1 MLKVG
6 NATRLG
12 KATRGNRA
20 RSEQG
25 SSQIWSGKNRNSRH
39 RAAAGHGCPQQPT
52 QGTEGA
58 AGHTGCSHSNAA
70 QNAGPN
76 LLLSC
81 TKHLAGCTVQCC
93 TQPRGCSRLQHLQE
107 ILPIPLAQSLPGVQH
122 VPHGQLRPH
131 AATLQQDERGRGWWE
146 PCDLSQQPQNQA
158 QQPHPCGSHGQASR
172 NLGKALSCWQPAPSG
187 SLNAIKLEWV
197 FPPPAPPSSSSPPP
211 FGDIAFRQNKQGSF
225 AWAHAGGWHLG
236 PMQQQVEMAKALQRR
251 MCNKMDHNEAHTSAH
266 SFYKRGKDSCLSLK

>member
-39 RAAAGHGCPQQPT
+39 RAAAGHGCPQQPK
-52 QGTEGA
+52 QGTEGT

-81 TKHLAGCTVQCC
+81 TTCENACTPAGVHACVCACLCMGVSARARVCMCVCTRMGV
-93 TQPRGCSRLQHLQE
+93 RGCARMCACRCRWVCMRVFMQEASRRGWRMVVPWLRVHR
-107 ILPIPLAQSLPGVQH
+107 AQGATECLI
-122 VPHGQLRPH
+122 H
-131 AATLQQDERGRGWWE
+131 AAGQRWLQQKRCWMHQKQHWVQQGW
-146 PCDLSQQPQNQA
+146 Q
-158 QQPHPCGSHGQASR
+158 
-172 NLGKALSCWQPAPSG
+172 
-187 SLNAIKLEWV
+187 
-197 FPPPAPPSSSSPPP
+197 
-211 FGDIAFRQNKQGSF
+211 
-225 AWAHAGGWHLG
+225 
-236 PMQQQVEMAKALQRR
+236 
-251 MCNKMDHNEAHTSAH
+251 
-266 SFYKRGKDSCLSLK
+266 

>member
-39 RAAAGHGCPQQPT
+39 RAAAGHGWPQQPK
-52 QGTEGA
+52 QGTDGT

-122 VPHGQLRPH
+122 VPHGQLQPH
-131 AATLQQDERGRGWWE
+131 AATLQQDECGRGWW
-146 PCDLSQQPQNQA
+146 D
-158 QQPHPCGSHGQASR
+158 
-172 NLGKALSCWQPAPSG
+172 LGKAPSCWQPAPSG

-197 FPPPAPPSSSSPPP
+197 FPPPPPIILFSSP
-211 FGDIAFRQNKQGSF
+211 FWGYCF
-225 AWAHAGGWHLG
+225 
-236 PMQQQVEMAKALQRR
+236 
-251 MCNKMDHNEAHTSAH
+251 
-266 SFYKRGKDSCLSLK
+266 

>member
-39 RAAAGHGCPQQPT
+39 RAAAGHGCPQQPK
-52 QGTEGA
+52 QGTEGT

-122 VPHGQLRPH
+122 VPHGQLQPH

-146 PCDLSQQPQNQA
+146 PCDLSQQP
-158 QQPHPCGSHGQASR
+158 HPCGSHGQASR
-172 NLGKALSCWQPAPSG
+172 NLGKAPSCWQPAPSG

-197 FPPPAPPSSSSPPP
+197 FPPPTPHHPLLLPLLGILLLDKINRAALRGLRQVAGTWAPCSS
-211 FGDIAFRQNKQGSF
+211 RWK
-225 AWAHAGGWHLG
+225 W
-236 PMQQQVEMAKALQRR
+236 QRLCKGECAIR
-251 MCNKMDHNEAHTSAH
+251 WIITKPIPQHIHFINEGRTPASA
-266 SFYKRGKDSCLSLK
+266 